1 MIELFEKRGAWCYRD
16 ADGKL
21 FKFATKEEA
30 LASQGVPEESE
41 ECDFCEC
48 DPCECDEEYAALL
61 KELEDEE

>member
-41 ECDFCEC
+41 ECDFCDC
-48 DPCECDEEYAALL
+48 DPCECDEEYEDLL